1 MFNRWTLKTVI
12 AGTVLWVLCSLFGT
26 GSVDAEDRQV
36 LPAVEQEAAQRYPGL
51 DLDTEEPFSERRDA
65 PDLMKTG
72 LKMSASL
79 IVMIGVLLA
88 GSYGIRR
95 MMNRGKTFLGKEAMI
110 KVLSTRY
117 LGSKQTLSVIDV
129 QGERFAIGVSPQG
142 ISFLT
147 RLEGETGN
155 ETESKGPS
163 FQKVL
168 KERLH
173 EKS

>member
-1 MFNRWTLKTVI
+1 MFNRWTLKTVM
-12 AGTVLWVLCSLFGT
+12 AATVLWVVCSLSGI
-26 GSVDAEDRQV
+26 GNVDAEDRQA
-36 LPAVEQEAAQRYPGL
+36 LAAVEQETAPHYPGL
-51 DLDTEEPFSERRDA
+51 DLDAEEPFSERRDA

-95 MMNRGKTFLGKEAMI
+95 VMNRGKTLLGKEVMI

-155 ETESKGPS
+155 GTEAKGPS

-173 EKS
+173 ERS